1 MGAPSLISC
10 VCVWMKYDMRLL
22 TNMCCR
28 DTFVGTYGVEFV
40 KQKRMG
46 KWDIRHAVQR
56 ACKASARTICVLG
69 AQEAIPW
76 ADEIDPVS
84 VKDLPVE
91 SLSVEPLPSSVPEH
105 VEGIEP

>member
-1 MGAPSLISC
+1 
-10 VCVWMKYDMRLL
+10 MRLL

-84 VKDLPVE
+84 VNDLPVE

>member
-1 MGAPSLISC
+1 
-10 VCVWMKYDMRLL
+10 
-22 TNMCCR
+22 MCCR
-28 DTFVGTYGVEFV
+28 DIFVGTYGVEFV

-56 ACKASARTICVLG
+56 ACKASGRTICVLG

-76 ADEIDPVS
+76 ADEIDP
-84 VKDLPVE
+84 PVE
-91 SLSVEPLPSSVPEH
+91 SPSLPSSDPEH

>member
-1 MGAPSLISC
+1 MDEVRYAIAN
-10 VCVWMKYDMRLL
+10 
-22 TNMCCR
+22 NMCCR

-84 VKDLPVE
+84 AEDPPVE
-91 SLSVEPLPSSVPEH
+91 SPSVDSSPSSDPEY
-105 VEGIEP
+105 VEE